1 MKPKIADYQAVIRVI
16 QDIQKSV
23 LTQEQVLDIILKI
36 AELHPAVLVEAREL
50 VSSSELGIE
59 RTVVDFL
66 RKGKKI
72 MAIKYF
78 REATGVGLKEAKDY
92 VDAIEAKL
100 ST

>member
-23 LTQEQVLDIILKI
+23 LTQEQVLDMKI